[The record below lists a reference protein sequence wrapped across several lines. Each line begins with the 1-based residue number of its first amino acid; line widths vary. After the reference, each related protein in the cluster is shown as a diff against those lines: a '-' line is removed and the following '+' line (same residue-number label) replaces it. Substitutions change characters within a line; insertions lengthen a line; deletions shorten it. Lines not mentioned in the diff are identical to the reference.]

1 MYGVKIKSVQ
11 SVKDFGVTVL
21 SNLKFSHQCN
31 EAVKKANRMLGSIKR
46 NFSFKNKDM
55 VLPFYNSFVRPHL
68 AYDVQFWCH
77 HHVKDIAKLES
88 VQHSY

>member
-1 MYGVKIKSVQ
+1 MPFNINKCQILQIVSLNRKMDFEMCGVKIKSVQ

-31 EAVKKANRMLGSIKR
+31 EAVKKENRMLGSIKR

-55 VLPFYNSFVRPHL
+55 VL
-68 AYDVQFWCH
+68 
-77 HHVKDIAKLES
+77 
-88 VQHSY
+88 